1 LLQKDLEEIVQPGLS
16 TIRTNS
22 YMDIDLEYAR
32 NIMEK
37 GIKETGEDKFE
48 NGKRYKNYPWAVS
61 RIQIEHDSSRKCVY
75 SPKYLQI
82 QKLRKKEVDR
92 QRNASKSLF
101 SGYSSTR
108 LLDVKLPPVKRF
120 AKII

>member
-1 LLQKDLEEIVQPGLS
+1 
-16 TIRTNS
+16 
-22 YMDIDLEYAR
+22 MDIDLEYAR

-37 GIKETGEDKFE
+37 GNKETGEDKFE

-61 RIQIEHDSSRKCVY
+61 KIMIEHDSSRKCVY

-82 QKLRKKEVDR
+82 QKLRQKEVDR
-92 QRNASKSLF
+92 QRKASKSLF
-101 SGYSSTR
+101 SGYSSVR